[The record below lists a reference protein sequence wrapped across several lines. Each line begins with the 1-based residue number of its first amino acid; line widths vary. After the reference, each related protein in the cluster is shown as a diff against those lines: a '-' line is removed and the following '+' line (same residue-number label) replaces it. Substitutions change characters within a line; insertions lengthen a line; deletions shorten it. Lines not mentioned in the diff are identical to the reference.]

1 MIMDL
6 KDLQLLENIS
16 QPIGGCSD
24 YVQGGGGN
32 TSVKLDDNY
41 MAVKASG
48 FRLDQV
54 TKEEGY
60 VIVDYN
66 KIRKYF
72 NEVDTSRDVNFE
84 QESTAFIQSCVLQ
97 DKNPKNLR
105 PSIETGFHSFL
116 GKLVIHTHSV
126 YANILCCALEGKE
139 LVSKIFD
146 DEYSLLWV
154 PYINPGFD
162 LTIELNRAIAEYKK
176 QRGISPNV
184 IFMENHGLIVTEES
198 DSKCLSLHQ
207 KVNDRIKEYFSIDS
221 AYPEVE
227 IEKLS
232 DKTYRSRTE
241 YLKDYLKKNKVDKK
255 MFQEIVLYPDQMVY
269 LGDNVS
275 FEKDDADAK
284 IRIDRE
290 TGEVIYQTS
299 QKEALTIDET
309 FPAYIYV
316 VDHIQ
321 KLGLTIQTMSEEAMA
336 FIRNMEGEK
345 YRKKLLKEKP

>member
-1 MIMDL
+1 MLMNL

-16 QPIGGCSD
+16 QPVGRCPD
-24 YVQGGGGN
+24 FVQGGGGN
-32 TSVKLDDNY
+32 TSVKLDDSY
-41 MAVKASG
+41 MAIKASG
-48 FRLDQV
+48 FRLDQI
-54 TKEEGY
+54 TAEEGY

-72 NEVDTSRDVNFE
+72 NEVDMSRDVNFE
-84 QESTAFIQSCVLQ
+84 QESSAFIQSCVLQ
-97 DKNPKNLR
+97 DKNPNKLR

-116 GKLVIHTHSV
+116 EKLVIHTHSV
-126 YANILCCALEGKE
+126 YANILCCAREGKE
-139 LVSKIFD
+139 LADRIFS
-146 DEYSLLWV
+146 DEYSILWV

-162 LTIELNRAIAEYKK
+162 LTIGLNRAIAEYKK
-176 QRGISPNV
+176 QKGISPKV
-184 IFMENHGLIVTEES
+184 IFMENHGLIVTEEC

-221 AYPEVE
+221 PYPEIEV
-227 IEKLS
+227 EKLS
-232 DKTYRSRTE
+232 DDTYRSRTE
-241 YLKDYLKKNKVDKK
+241 YLIDYLKRNKVDRK
-255 MFQEIVLYPDQMVY
+255 MLQDIVLYPDQMVY

-275 FEKDDADAK
+275 FDKDDFNAK

-290 TGEVIYQTS
+290 TGEIIYQTS

-309 FPAYIYV
+309 FTAYIYV
-316 VDHIQ
+316 IAHIK

-345 YRKKLLKEKP
+345 YRKKLLKETH

>member
-1 MIMDL
+1 MEL

-16 QPIGGCSD
+16 QPVGRRPD
-24 YVQGGGGN
+24 FVQGGGGN
-32 TSVKLDDNY
+32 TSVKLDDTY

-54 TKEEGY
+54 NTEEGY
-60 VIVDYN
+60 VIVDYQ

-84 QESTAFIQSCVLQ
+84 WESSTFMQNCVLQ
-97 DKNPKNLR
+97 EKNPNKLR

-116 GKLVIHTHSV
+116 GKVVIHTHSV
-126 YANILCCALEGKE
+126 YANILCCAQEGKE
-139 LVSKIFD
+139 LADKIFD
-146 DEYSLLWV
+146 DKYSLLWV

-162 LTIELNRAIAEYKK
+162 LTIGLNRAIAKYRK
-176 QRGISPNV
+176 QKGISPNI

-198 DSKCLSLHQ
+198 DSKCLMLHQ
-207 KVNDRIKEYFSIDS
+207 EVNDRIKEYFSIK
-221 AYPEVE
+221 APYPKIKLER
-227 IEKLS
+227 LS
-232 DKTYRSRTE
+232 DDVYRSKTG
-241 YLKDYLKKNKVDKK
+241 YLKDYLKGNKVDKK
-255 MFQEIVLYPDQMVY
+255 MLQDIVLYPDQMVY

-275 FEKDDADAK
+275 FEKNDLEAK
-284 IRIDRE
+284 VRVDRE

-309 FPAYIYV
+309 FTAYIYV

-321 KLGLTIQTMSEEAMA
+321 KLGLTIRTMSEGAMT

-345 YRKKLLKEKP
+345 YRKKLLKEAP